1 MTLDDFQRMLS
12 NAGIDL
18 KLMVHQHEKIAQF
31 LSLRSEWNKT
41 HNLSGPAA
49 DKDPWNLD
57 VCDAAALNQVYR
69 TGSPL
74 YDVGSGSGVPGLIF
88 GILRPEVD
96 VQLVEPLTKRV
107 AFLKTA
113 ARKLS
118 LDNIKVHRT
127 RWPIESREAGQVVS
141 RAVVSPET
149 WPGRANSHSSIQ
161 SIYRYLARQRPPFE
175 QGNFELTDALD
186 YQRAG
191 GESLRIERW
200 DRTS

>member
-1 MTLDDFQRMLS
+1 MCAT
-12 NAGIDL
+12 
-18 KLMVHQHEKIAQF
+18 
-31 LSLRSEWNKT
+31 
-41 HNLSGPAA
+41 
-49 DKDPWNLD
+49 
-57 VCDAAALNQVYR
+57 AALNQVYR

-127 RWPIESREAGQVVS
+127 RWPIESSEAGQVVS
-141 RAVVSPET
+141 RAV
-149 WPGRANSHSSIQ
+149 I
-161 SIYRYLARQRPPFE
+161 ARNLLGLRIRIHPFNRFIDIWQDNGPFE

-186 YQRAG
+186 CQRAG
-191 GESLRIERW
+191 GESLRIAMG
-200 DRTS
+200 RTS

>member
-18 KLMVHQHEKIAQF
+18 KLMVHQHEKIARF
-31 LSLRSEWNKT
+31 SASSEWVKF
-41 HNLSGPAA
+41 LYRVLRQGPLEPRCVRCRRAE
-49 DKDPWNLD
+49 
-57 VCDAAALNQVYR
+57 
-69 TGSPL
+69 
-74 YDVGSGSGVPGLIF
+74 SGVQNWWSTTTWVLEAAYLDIF

-127 RWPIESREAGQVVS
+127 RWPIESSEAGQVVS

-149 WPGRANSHSSIQ
+149 WPGLANSHSSIQ

-175 QGNFELTDALD
+175 QGNFELLCPG

-191 GESLRIERW
+191 GESLRIER
-200 DRTS
+200 